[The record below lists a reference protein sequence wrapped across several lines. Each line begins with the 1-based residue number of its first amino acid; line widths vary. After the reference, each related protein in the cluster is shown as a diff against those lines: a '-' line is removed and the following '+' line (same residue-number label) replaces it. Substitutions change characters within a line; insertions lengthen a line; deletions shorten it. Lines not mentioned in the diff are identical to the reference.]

1 MPAPRDNPPFN
12 LLSRPVDQGRKIRV
26 IIIGAGVSGIGLYI
40 RLLQHVPAARVTIL
54 EKNPSLGGTWY
65 ENRYPGVA
73 CDIPS
78 HVYQYTF
85 EPNTQWSKYF
95 SDGEEIQNYVKGVA
109 RKYKVDRKIRYN
121 TKVTGAT
128 WQSKKGIWIVSTE
141 STARDNNSS
150 IDHQLEAEVIISAT
164 GLLNRW
170 KWPEIP
176 GLHDFEGK
184 LLHSANWDTSW

>member
-1 MPAPRDNPPFN
+1 MAPSTEHTPF
-12 LLSRPVDQGRKIRV
+12 RFQDQPVNKGREIRA

-40 RLLQHVPAARVTIL
+40 RLLQYVPNIRITVL
-54 EKNPSLGGTWY
+54 EKNPSVGGTWY
-65 ENRYPGVA
+65 ENKYPGVA

-95 SDGEEIQNYVKGVA
+95 AEGSEIQDYVTGVA
-109 RKYKVDRKIRYN
+109 KKYKLDQKVRYN
-121 TKVTGAT
+121 TQVTGAT
-128 WQSKKGIWIVSTE
+128 WNDGKGIWVVTTE
-141 STARDNNSS
+141 TTGADGSAKVEGK
-150 IDHQLEAEVIISAT
+150 LEAEVVISAI

-170 KWPEIP
+170 KWPDIP

-184 LLHSANWDTSW
+184 LLHSANWDSSW